1 MPVLNEHIPAN
12 LPSRKRHLCIKA
24 KISKGKMGKNSSSN
38 FVREFLIINR
48 FLPVRWNR
56 KRLSWTHQ
64 GHRTTEHHLERLRIG
79 EGRKLRSGTASRFC
93 FQDQAISKG
102 QKKLEKTKKCRE
114 IETRLNEQEARAQ
127 YRVTEANCGNWKC
140 IFKHSGSGRLYRIKK
155 QKWDGTDPRIIYVPS
170 SQAGFVLLHEEPS
183 CPTSF
188 ARVTVHRETRRDAMK
203 FKKKSKNGAKRRWA
217 ERISIFCT
225 WMLERGTP
233 VRGRRESDSGW
244 DQPWRRSS
252 CPTSGTLVSRFPS
265 ALIRWFS
272 LKKSITHRPHFSSRV
287 SSPTNNNHNFMFM
300 RGDTWAIELCS
311 SLNAG
316 TSHSPFFIE
325 QFKFTSQFNDFYTS
339 HSRHYCALDK
349 IQTSFV
355 CSLILMAFRHLSKAS
370 RSIWAQ
376 RHNYLLFP
384 SILTPSSWTRKLE
397 TLPIDPKRITRSLKL
412 RWLGKCTWKLVQG
425 MPALD
430 KRVSTVDQK
439 WQCRH
444 ATFRSS
450 WTLVSRLRPALW
462 VNQLER

>member
-1 MPVLNEHIPAN
+1 MVWYSMPVLNEHIPAN

-203 FKKKSKNGAKRRWA
+203 FKKKARTVRNGDGQRGFQYSVPECWNGERLCGA
-217 ERISIFCT
+217 EESLTLVETNHEGAHR
-225 WMLERGTP
+225 
-233 VRGRRESDSGW
+233 VQRRELW
-244 DQPWRRSS
+244 
-252 CPTSGTLVSRFPS
+252 SRAS
-265 ALIRWFS
+265 
-272 LKKSITHRPHFSSRV
+272 HR
-287 SSPTNNNHNFMFM
+287 
-300 RGDTWAIELCS
+300 L
-311 SLNAG
+311 
-316 TSHSPFFIE
+316 
-325 QFKFTSQFNDFYTS
+325 
-339 HSRHYCALDK
+339 
-349 IQTSFV
+349 
-355 CSLILMAFRHLSKAS
+355 
-370 RSIWAQ
+370 
-376 RHNYLLFP
+376 
-384 SILTPSSWTRKLE
+384 
-397 TLPIDPKRITRSLKL
+397 
-412 RWLGKCTWKLVQG
+412 
-425 MPALD
+425 
-430 KRVSTVDQK
+430 
-439 WQCRH
+439 
-444 ATFRSS
+444 
-450 WTLVSRLRPALW
+450 
-462 VNQLER
+462 